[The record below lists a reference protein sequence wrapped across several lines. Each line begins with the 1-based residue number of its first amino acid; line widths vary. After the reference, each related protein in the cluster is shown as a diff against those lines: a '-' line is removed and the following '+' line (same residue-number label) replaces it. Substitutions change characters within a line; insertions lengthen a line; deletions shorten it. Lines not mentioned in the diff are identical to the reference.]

1 MVTAMSDATPCPR
14 CGAYSEYLLTP
25 RDRAGRLPSAIRLCL
40 SRVCGVGFTDP
51 PPDGTAAAP
60 ALAPGLEVEDRLAAR
75 MVGSGMNHPLQGL
88 PRGALVVDVGAGSG
102 LRARVLAERG
112 MTVIAVEPDP
122 VEEVRAHAMMASLP
136 AGAVEVVRSGT
147 DGLAEVMDGRE
158 ADAAVMWHVLEHLPD
173 MDAGLAAVRDILR
186 PGGRL
191 SVAVP
196 NRASAEARAF
206 GPRWHGWEPSRH
218 RWHLDAQSLRIVLGA
233 AGLGV
238 RDIDTRGGWGY
249 PAGIAYSLAP
259 GADPQVN
266 PRRGLLGRALAA
278 AMVPVAATARAM
290 GHGGQLVALAVR
302 A

>member
-1 MVTAMSDATPCPR
+1 MVSAMPDATPCPR
-14 CGAYSEYLLTP
+14 CGASSQYLLTP
-25 RDRAGRLPSAIRLCL
+25 HDRAGGGPTAIRLCL
-40 SRVCGVGFTDP
+40 SGVCGVGFTEP
-51 PPDGTAAAP
+51 PPDDTAAAP

-75 MVGSGMNHPLQGL
+75 MVGSGMNHLVQGL

-112 MTVIAVEPDP
+112 MRVIAVEPDP
-122 VEEVRAHAMMASLP
+122 VEELRAHAMMASLP
-136 AGAVEVVRSGT
+136 AGAVEVVRAGT

-196 NRASAEARAF
+196 NRGSAEARAF
-206 GPRWHGWEPSRH
+206 GARWHGWEPSRH

-249 PAGIAYSLAP
+249 PAGIAYSMAP

-302 A
+302 P

>member
-1 MVTAMSDATPCPR
+1 MVSAMPDATPCPR
-14 CGAYSEYLLTP
+14 CGASSQYLLTP
-25 RDRAGRLPSAIRLCL
+25 HDRAGGLPTAIRLCL
-40 SRVCGVGFTDP
+40 SGVCGVGFTEP
-51 PPDGTAAAP
+51 PPDDTAAAP

-75 MVGSGMNHPLQGL
+75 MVGSGMNHLVQGL

-112 MTVIAVEPDP
+112 MRVIAVEPDP
-122 VEEVRAHAMMASLP
+122 VEELRAHAMMASLP
-136 AGAVEVVRSGT
+136 AGAVEVVRAGT

-196 NRASAEARAF
+196 NRGSAEARAF
-206 GPRWHGWEPSRH
+206 GARWHGWEPSRH
-218 RWHLDAQSLRIVLGA
+218 RWHLDGESLRIVLGA

-249 PAGIAYSLAP
+249 PAGIAYSMAP

-302 A
+302 P

>member
-1 MVTAMSDATPCPR
+1 MVSAMPDATPCPR
-14 CGAYSEYLLTP
+14 CGASSQYLLTP
-25 RDRAGRLPSAIRLCL
+25 HDRAGGLPTAIRLCL
-40 SRVCGVGFTDP
+40 SGVCGVGFTEP
-51 PPDGTAAAP
+51 PPDDTAAAP

-75 MVGSGMNHPLQGL
+75 MVGSGMNHLVQGL

-112 MTVIAVEPDP
+112 MRVIAVEPDP

-136 AGAVEVVRSGT
+136 AGAVEVVRAGT

-196 NRASAEARAF
+196 NRGSAEARAF
-206 GPRWHGWEPSRH
+206 GARWHGWEPSRH

-249 PAGIAYSLAP
+249 PAGIAYSMAP

-290 GHGGQLVALAVR
+290 GHGGQLVALAAR
-302 A
+302 P

>member
-1 MVTAMSDATPCPR
+1 MVSAMPDATPCPR
-14 CGAYSEYLLTP
+14 CGAPSQYLLTP
-25 RDRAGRLPSAIRLCL
+25 HDRAGGLPTAIRLCL
-40 SRVCGVGFTDP
+40 SGVCGVGFTEP
-51 PPDGTAAAP
+51 PPDDTAAAP

-75 MVGSGMNHPLQGL
+75 MVGSGMNHLVQGL

-112 MTVIAVEPDP
+112 MRVIAVEPDP

-136 AGAVEVVRSGT
+136 EGAVEVVRAGT
-147 DGLAEVMDGRE
+147 DGLADVMGGRE

-196 NRASAEARAF
+196 NRGSAEARAF
-206 GPRWHGWEPSRH
+206 GARWHGWEPSRH

-249 PAGIAYSLAP
+249 PAGIAYSMAP

-302 A
+302 P

>member
-1 MVTAMSDATPCPR
+1 MVTAMSDAPPCPR

-25 RDRAGRLPSAIRLCL
+25 HDRAGRLPSAIRLCL

-75 MVGSGMNHPLQGL
+75 MVGSGMNHLLQGL
-88 PRGALVVDVGAGSG
+88 PHGGLVVDVGAGSG

-122 VEEVRAHAMMASLP
+122 VEELRAHAMMASLP
-136 AGAVEVVRSGT
+136 PGAVEVVRSGT

>member
-1 MVTAMSDATPCPR
+1 MVSAMPDATPCPR
-14 CGAYSEYLLTP
+14 CGASSEYLLTP
-25 RDRAGRLPSAIRLCL
+25 HDRAGGLPTAIRLCL
-40 SRVCGVGFTDP
+40 SGVCGVGFTEP
-51 PPDGTAAAP
+51 PPDDTAAAP

-75 MVGSGMNHPLQGL
+75 MVGSGMNHLVQGL

-112 MTVIAVEPDP
+112 MRVIAVEPDP

-136 AGAVEVVRSGT
+136 AGAVEVVRAGT
-147 DGLAEVMDGRE
+147 DGLAEVMSGRE

-173 MDAGLAAVRDILR
+173 MDTGLAAVRDILR

-196 NRASAEARAF
+196 NRGSAEARAF
-206 GPRWHGWEPSRH
+206 GARWHGWEPSRH

-249 PAGIAYSLAP
+249 PAGIAYSMAP

-278 AMVPVAATARAM
+278 AMVPVAATARA
-290 GHGGQLVALAVR
+290 ALAQR
-302 A
+302 P

>member
-1 MVTAMSDATPCPR
+1 MVSAMPDATPCPR
-14 CGAYSEYLLTP
+14 CGASSQYLLTP
-25 RDRAGRLPSAIRLCL
+25 HDRAGGLPTAIRLCL
-40 SRVCGVGFTDP
+40 SGVCGVGFTEP
-51 PPDGTAAAP
+51 PPDDTAAAP

-75 MVGSGMNHPLQGL
+75 MVGSGMNHLVQGL

-112 MTVIAVEPDP
+112 MRVIAVEPDP

-136 AGAVEVVRSGT
+136 AGAVEVVRAGT
-147 DGLAEVMDGRE
+147 DGLAEVMEGRE

-173 MDAGLAAVRDILR
+173 MDAGLGAVRDILR

-196 NRASAEARAF
+196 NRGSAEARAF
-206 GPRWHGWEPSRH
+206 GARWHGWEPSRH

-249 PAGIAYSLAP
+249 PAGIAYSMAP

-302 A
+302 P

>member
-1 MVTAMSDATPCPR
+1 MVSAMPDATPCPR
-14 CGAYSEYLLTP
+14 CGASSQYLLTP
-25 RDRAGRLPSAIRLCL
+25 HDRAGGLPTAIRLCL
-40 SRVCGVGFTDP
+40 SGVCGVGFTEP
-51 PPDGTAAAP
+51 PPDDTAAAP

-75 MVGSGMNHPLQGL
+75 MVGSGMNHLVQGL

-112 MTVIAVEPDP
+112 MRVIAVEPDP

-136 AGAVEVVRSGT
+136 AGAVEVVRAGT

-196 NRASAEARAF
+196 NRGSAEARAF
-206 GPRWHGWEPSRH
+206 GARWHGWEPSRH
-218 RWHLDAQSLRIVLGA
+218 RWHLDGESLRIVLGA

-249 PAGIAYSLAP
+249 PAGIAYSMAP

-302 A
+302 P

>member
-1 MVTAMSDATPCPR
+1 MVSAMPDATPCPR
-14 CGAYSEYLLTP
+14 CGASSQYLLMP
-25 RDRAGRLPSAIRLCL
+25 HDRAGGLPTAIRLCL
-40 SRVCGVGFTDP
+40 SGVCGVGFTEP
-51 PPDGTAAAP
+51 PPDDTAAAP

-75 MVGSGMNHPLQGL
+75 MVGSGMNHLVQGL

-112 MTVIAVEPDP
+112 MRVIAVEPDP

-136 AGAVEVVRSGT
+136 AGAVEVVRAGT

-196 NRASAEARAF
+196 NRGSAEARAF
-206 GPRWHGWEPSRH
+206 GARWHGWEPSRH

-249 PAGIAYSLAP
+249 PAGIAYSMAP

-302 A
+302 P